1 MGMSIHT
8 IHRSAFTLIEL
19 LVVILIIVLLI
30 GILLPALGKAR
41 EAGRTVV
48 CMNNHKQIATA
59 LHNYANDYKG
69 AIVETGNPLPVLRFW
84 YGQPT
89 NPTIPNTGRTGA
101 NPIIIGPIYE
111 YLTYTDR
118 AFECPTNKRRTPA
131 RAEIPGTDPMW
142 NTPQNQ
148 LQIALFNDFLTPRA
162 LNFDYTMVTGASGSR
177 VDSPTQVAWDF
188 VRCRTG
194 NAQGTV
200 GSPLIQNLKYLRSLP
215 VFMEEDVE
223 WWNSRSPDGMFSNW
237 DQLSDRHG
245 GKSHVTFLNGD
256 VELMEFPRG
265 SNALSQNDI
274 GDWSANDLW
283 CKAKGNT
290 WFRVCPTWPGTPR
303 PFGWFNSPRGP

>member
-1 MGMSIHT
+1 MKPDPFW
-8 IHRSAFTLIEL
+8 RRAFTLIEL

-30 GILLPALGKAR
+30 SILLPALKHAR

-48 CMNNHKQIATA
+48 CMSNMKQIATA
-59 LHNYANDYKG
+59 IHGYANDYKG

-89 NPTIPNTGRTGA
+89 DPRLANTGTGGT

-131 RAEIPGTDPMW
+131 RAEVPGTDPMW

-148 LQIALFNDFLTPRA
+148 LQIALFNSFLTPRA
-162 LNFDYTMVTGASGSR
+162 MNFDYTMVTGASGARIDASA
-177 VDSPTQVAWDF
+177 QVAWDKSC
-188 VRCRTG
+188 VTRT
-194 NAQGTV
+194 AQAARPT
-200 GSPLIQNLKYLRSLP
+200 PTTNNLVYMRSLP

-237 DQLSDRHG
+237 DQLTDRHG
-245 GKSHVTFLNGD
+245 GKGHITYLNGD
-256 VELMEFPRG
+256 VEIFRFPRG
-265 SNALSQNDI
+265 RDPLSQNDI
-274 GDWSANDLW
+274 GDWAGNDIWARGRGANW
-283 CKAKGNT
+283 YQAA
-290 WFRVCPTWPGTPR
+290 PTWPGTPR
-303 PFGWFNSPRGP
+303 PFGWFNSPRP